1 MDHPCLKDPDHNHG
15 IHRVTYRDKEQWIK
29 DHADHWTTARW
40 LNWKMEK
47 QEHKTLEGAEA
58 CARHLLTQNS
68 KPIMIYAVAGSS
80 DAIVKVVK

>member
-1 MDHPCLKDPDHNHG
+1 MEV
-15 IHRVTYRDKEQWIK
+15 HRSLAEREQWIK

-58 CARHLLTQNS
+58 YVCHLLTQNPS
-68 KPIMIYAVAGSS
+68 RS
-80 DAIVKVVK
+80 